1 MNIAYTVKSKR
12 QSLGLTQIELAERV
26 GVSRTY
32 LADIEAGRYIPSV
45 KVLAKIAEALSL
57 SIFFTE
63 SGGNTSSS

>member
-12 QSLGLTQIELAERV
+12 QSLGMTQTELAGRV

-32 LADIEAGRYIPSV
+32 LADIEAGRYTPSV

-63 SGGNTSSS
+63 NDGNASSP